1 MIWFNW
7 ILKKIPALTA
17 IPLLDYQTWIYK
29 IQQIFGFH
37 ALTTFIFFFLKIGV
51 LQQQLDFI
59 LEAFLHLAALRD
71 SMINNR
77 R

>member
-1 MIWFNW
+1 MILQ
-7 ILKKIPALTA
+7 IHDLIQ
-17 IPLLDYQTWIYK
+17 LD
-29 IQQIFGFH
+29 FF
-37 ALTTFIFFFLKIGV
+37 FFFLKIGV